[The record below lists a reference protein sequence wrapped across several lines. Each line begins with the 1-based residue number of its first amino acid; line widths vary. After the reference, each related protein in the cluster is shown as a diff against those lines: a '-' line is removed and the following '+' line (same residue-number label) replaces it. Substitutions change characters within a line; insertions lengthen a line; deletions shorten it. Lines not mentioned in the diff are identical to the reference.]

1 LLRPAERPGLHAAA
15 GQEKVSAP
23 RKGVGFRTPFSPL
36 EEAILNYAGC
46 MVVISHDHWFLD
58 RIAEGSFQTY
68 EEQRKS
74 RLGIAA
80 DQPHRFR

>member
-1 LLRPAERPGLHAAA
+1 
-15 GQEKVSAP
+15 
-23 RKGVGFRTPFSPL
+23 L